1 MLDWRYQNTSRT
13 WSFPRDLSLAH
24 SFESPARQLN
34 QLSLIKPQNK
44 IDLQIPD
51 GGRDWMMWPQAKE
64 SWQRPEVA
72 KREKEGFFRR
82 AVRGSSALPTPW
94 SWISSPQNFER
105 MQSWH
110 FKIPVCGVLAPRRL
124 IQVVFTGITINT
136 PWDSVTCPRSHKSQ
150 WQSWKWSPRLDSEPD
165 SSSACNWGASCLHTA
180 APYRSS
186 WMLWGTQLLTQ
197 ALLQHLETRPRGDH
211 LAHKMY
217 HCLQIKQSLK
227 FQAM

>member
-1 MLDWRYQNTSRT
+1 MIILNEAIRVGSSPIWLVSLKQENMKTCTHKKRHPDYMRT
-13 WSFPRDLSLAH
+13 HQKRLSA
-24 SFESPARQLN
+24 SPGK
-34 QLSLIKPQNK
+34 KPQKKPN
-44 IDLQIPD
+44 
-51 GGRDWMMWPQAKE
+51 
-64 SWQRPEVA
+64 
-72 KREKEGFFRR
+72 
-82 AVRGSSALPTPW
+82 LPTPW

-227 FQAM
+227 SQAM